1 MAKNKLKKYAEF
13 STFNNAHTAEQGE
26 RLKGSWN
33 SGFFKNKKPITL
45 ELACGKGEYSVSMA
59 KMFPERNFIGVDLK
73 GDRMW
78 RGAKDALE
86 NNLDNVA
93 FLRARIENIMD
104 YFAVSEISE
113 IWITFADPHPSKRRS
128 KKRLTYERFLKLY
141 REILEPRGILHLKTD
156 SRLLYDSTLEELAS
170 FPSEII
176 TATTDLYKEG
186 LNDPVLE
193 IKTYYERMFLAQ
205 NSKINY
211 LQWRFKL

>member
-13 STFNNAHTAEQGE
+13 STFNNALTAEQGE
-26 RLKGSWN
+26 KLKGSWN
-33 SGFFKNKKPITL
+33 PEFFKNNNPITL

-59 KMFPERNFIGVDLK
+59 KMFPKRNFIGVDLK

-93 FLRARIENIMD
+93 FLRARIENITD
-104 YFAVSEISE
+104 YFATSEISE

-141 REILEPRGILHLKTD
+141 KEILEPNGILHLKTD
-156 SRLLYDSTLEELAS
+156 SRLLYDSTLEELKT

-176 TATTDLYKEG
+176 TTTTDLYNEG

>member
-1 MAKNKLKKYAEF
+1 
-13 STFNNAHTAEQGE
+13 
-26 RLKGSWN
+26 
-33 SGFFKNKKPITL
+33 
-45 ELACGKGEYSVSMA
+45 MA
-59 KMFPERNFIGVDLK
+59 KMFPKRNFIGVDLK
-73 GDRMW
+73 GYRMW

-93 FLRARIENIMD
+93 FLRARIENITD
-104 YFAVSEISE
+104 YFATSEISE

-141 REILEPRGILHLKTD
+141 KEILEPNGILHLKTD
-156 SRLLYDSTLEELAS
+156 SRLLYDSTLEELKT

-176 TATTDLYKEG
+176 TTTTDLYNEG

>member
-13 STFNNAHTAEQGE
+13 STFSNAHTAEQGE
-26 RLKGSWN
+26 KLNGSWN
-33 SGFFKNKKPITL
+33 SEFFKNKKPITL

-59 KMFPERNFIGVDLK
+59 KMFPDRNFIGVDLK

-86 NNLDNVA
+86 KQLDNVA
-93 FLRARIENIMD
+93 FLRARIENITD
-104 YFAVSEISE
+104 YFATSEISE

-141 REILEPRGILHLKTD
+141 KEILEPSGILHLKTD
-156 SRLLYDSTLEELAS
+156 SRLLFDSTLEELQT

-176 TATTDLYKEG
+176 TATTDLYNEG